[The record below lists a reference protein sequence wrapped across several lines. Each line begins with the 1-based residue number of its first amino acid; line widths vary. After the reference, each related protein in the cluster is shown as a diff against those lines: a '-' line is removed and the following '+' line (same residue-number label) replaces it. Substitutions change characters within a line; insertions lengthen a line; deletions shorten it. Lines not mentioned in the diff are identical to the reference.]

1 VHVVGTAA
9 RCGRCPRLHA
19 DEQDLDPVDGRFG
32 DGAKPYRHPLDVRER
47 SLPDPHHTASPHVDG
62 VSAHVGCSWDYVR
75 SPDASRLRAT
85 GDES

>member
-47 SLPDPHHTASPHVDG
+47 SLPDPHLDG

>member
-32 DGAKPYRHPLDVRER
+32 DRVDPCRHPLDAREPA
-47 SLPDPHHTASPHVDG
+47 LPDRDRTASPHLDG
-62 VSAHVGCSWDYVR
+62 VSAHVGR
-75 SPDASRLRAT
+75 SCD
-85 GDES
+85 